1 MPSNTTDLMM
11 ISDLLFTYDTL
22 IFYVNDPRQIHHIKY
37 FLLCFEAFWALK
49 TNLGSVRLVPIAVPE
64 VEHFSPYPWL

>member
-37 FLLCFEAFWALK
+37 FLLCFEAFLGIKNKLGKRETSSYCCTRSGAL
-49 TNLGSVRLVPIAVPE
+49 
-64 VEHFSPYPWL
+64 